1 MENLSQNDDLALINK
16 FTRRDLKQDEVY
28 SFGIILCDNEVDRDF
43 ERFSLS
49 AISSLSK
56 LFVGKTG
63 IFDHNPKGSNQTARI
78 YSTEIIT
85 LKDNLTSTGEPLTQ
99 LKAMAYMIKTKA
111 NEDLIKEIDAGIK
124 KEVSISCLVDD
135 KKCSICHTDLKQD
148 SCRHIK
154 GHKYNN
160 KMCHVILDKVSDAYE
175 WSFVAVPAQINAG
188 ITKHFNSQ
196 DDNKSIFDSQCF
208 DDDHNSTLLSSEL
221 DDLRNY
227 LSNEIVKLAF
237 SAFPMVKKDV
247 ILKISNASSLT
258 QLVTLKKDL
267 ENSLDIKCSPQLNA
281 VNNAESSANKH
292 FKI

>member
-1 MENLSQNDDLALINK
+1 MENLNQNDDLALINK

-85 LKDNLTSTGEPLTQ
+85 LKDKLTSTGEPLTQ

-160 KMCHVILDKVSDAYE
+160 KLCYVILDKVSDAYE

-196 DDNKSIFDSQCF
+196 DDNKSIFDSHCF

-267 ENSLDIKCSPQLNA
+267 ENSLDVKCSPQLNA